1 MKCTSE
7 SSLKI
12 FVNRILQFQFE
23 AAVEAKE
30 TVHNWFK
37 ILLAE
42 TGKDNSSNDSDS
54 SDNINDSTDHN
65 NNSKDNNDSK
75 NSKDSSNNDSN
86 NKLAIHDLK
95 TVFCLLDHV

>member
-42 TGKDNSSNDSDS
+42 TGKDNSSNDN
-54 SDNINDSTDHN
+54 DNINDSTDHN

>member
-12 FVNRILQFQFE
+12 FVYRILQFQFE

-42 TGKDNSSNDSDS
+42 TGKDNSSNDN
-54 SDNINDSTDHN
+54 DNINDSTDHN

-75 NSKDSSNNDSN
+75 NSKDSSN
-86 NKLAIHDLK
+86 KLAIHDLK

>member
-42 TGKDNSSNDSDS
+42 TGKDNSSNDN
-54 SDNINDSTDHN
+54 DNINDSTDHN

-75 NSKDSSNNDSN
+75 NSKDSSN
-86 NKLAIHDLK
+86 KLAIHDLK

>member
-42 TGKDNSSNDSDS
+42 TGKDNSSNDNDNINDS
-54 SDNINDSTDHN
+54 INDSTDHN

-75 NSKDSSNNDSN
+75 NSKDSSN
-86 NKLAIHDLK
+86 KLAIHDLK